1 MLKIMRQPE
10 RRRDD
15 DYLYDYCKDKVLVVY
30 DGKVWKSIG
39 ALISAYGVS
48 ARYSVDYRRGE
59 LGETVQE
66 AVDHFLSIGKAF
78 APKPALEYK
87 NLAVRYRGDFY
98 RSWAS
103 VALHHGF
110 TRGQFNGMKMKY
122 GGDGRK
128 AVEALV
134 GPDFEPDYDRNYDPD
149 FKPAA

>member
-10 RRRDD
+10 RRQVELGD
-15 DYLYDYCKDKVLVVY
+15 LKDEGLVVY

-39 ALISAYGVS
+39 ALMSAYGVS
-48 ARYSVDYRRGE
+48 SRHPMNYRMGE

-66 AVDHFLSIGKAF
+66 AVDHFLSVGRAF
-78 APKPALEYK
+78 VPKTTLEYK
-87 NLAVRYRGDFY
+87 NRAVMFRGDFY
-98 RSWAS
+98 RSWRS

-110 TRGQFNGMKMKY
+110 TSRQYQSAREKC

-128 AVEALV
+128 AVETLV
-134 GPDFEPDYDRNYDPD
+134 GPDFESDYDRNFDPD